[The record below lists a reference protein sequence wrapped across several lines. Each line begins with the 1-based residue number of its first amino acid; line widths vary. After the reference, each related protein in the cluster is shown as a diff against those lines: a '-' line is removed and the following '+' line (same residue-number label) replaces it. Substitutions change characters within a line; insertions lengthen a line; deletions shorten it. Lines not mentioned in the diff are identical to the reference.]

1 MDIKVKY
8 FDNACKFEKIYNGDW
23 IDLRSRIEI
32 EGHAGQYYEIP
43 LGVAMELPEGH
54 EAHVIPRSS
63 SFKRYGFIQ
72 TNSMGLIDNTYCGDT
87 DEWKLPVLFM
97 RHTVIHKGDRVCQ
110 FRIVENMKSVNFQIV
125 TKLYG
130 KNREGLGSTG
140 KA

>member
-1 MDIKVKY
+1 MDIKVKL
-8 FDNACKFEKIYNGDW
+8 FDTACDFEKVTNGDW

-32 EGHAGQYYEIP
+32 EGHVGQYYEIP
-43 LGVAMELPEGH
+43 LGIAMELPEGY

-63 SFKRYGFIQ
+63 SFKKYGFIQ
-72 TNSMGLIDNTYCGDT
+72 TNSVGLIDNTYCGDT

-97 RHTVIHKGDRVCQ
+97 KPVTIHKGDRVCQ
-110 FRIVENMKSVNFQIV
+110 FRIVENMKSVNFQKV

-140 KA
+140 RA